1 MPGYEASN
9 IIVTPPKN
17 IPCEK
22 EYSGAVD
29 PAFEGLLKI
38 VTKAKINPIIAAGAI
53 NDGIF
58 HPTKAPPKHKES
70 KIPVLFTAPSS
81 VILSFA
87 GMS

>member
-1 MPGYEASN
+1 M
-9 IIVTPPKN
+9 TPPKN

-22 EYSGAVD
+22 EYSGAVE

-58 HPTKAPPKHKES
+58 HPTKAPPKHRES

-81 VILSFA
+81 VILSFV